1 MEIGFLGRESSTVA
15 AFQACPTLWYPSL
28 YNDDDDDEEEEDDDV
43 DIYGDNDDDE
53 GKEVPAGDN
62 L

>member
-1 MEIGFLGRESSTVA
+1 MEIGFLGWESSTVA
-15 AFQACPTLWYPSL
+15 AFQACPTLWYPTL
-28 YNDDDDDEEEEDDDV
+28 YHDDDDEEEDD
-43 DIYGDNDDDE
+43 DDDE